1 VKKIRNKPIEGEAGS
16 KLPAALYVV
25 ATPIGNLGDV
35 TLRGLDTLRR
45 ADLVAAE
52 DTRVTRRLLSAHG
65 IRARLFAYHDHN
77 AERVRPELLE
87 RLASGQSVAL
97 VSDAGT
103 PLVSDPGLK
112 LVQAA
117 IAAGIPIVPVPG
129 ASAVLAA
136 IMAAGLPTD
145 RFTFAG
151 FAPSGRKDRRIWIE
165 ELAGLPTTLVLF
177 ESTRRLARTL
187 ADLAAH
193 MPGRAA
199 AVLREIT
206 KLFEEAR
213 RGTLEDLA
221 AHYAAAGPPKGEI
234 AIVIGPA
241 SKIAKPE
248 PAGELQAMLRE
259 ALGRGSLR
267 DAVDEVAARTGRKR
281 REVYAE
287 AIALDPRRAG

>member
-1 VKKIRNKPIEGEAGS
+1 VKKIRIKPIEGEAGS

-45 ADLVAAE
+45 TDLVAAE

-87 RLASGQSVAL
+87 RLASGQSVVL

-151 FAPSGRKDRRIWIE
+151 FPPSGRKDRRIWIE

-193 MPGRAA
+193 MPGRAT

-241 SKIAKPE
+241 PKIAKSE

-287 AIALDPRRAG
+287 AIALNPRRAG